1 MSCIQSKVSKLG
13 VSDIDEIRKK
23 TRIGDTVKY
32 PLMVF
37 ERGEEN
43 FFTIKL
49 VPAVVVGRFPHLV
62 QVRLK
67 GRKEKTPVRTITYV
81 ELAAMKKKISLN

>member
-1 MSCIQSKVSKLG
+1 MNYIQCKVSRLG
-13 VSDIDEIRKK
+13 INDVDEIRKK
-23 TRIGDTVKY
+23 TRIGDTVNY

-43 FFTIKL
+43 FFTVKL

-67 GRKEKTPVRTITYV
+67 GRQENIPVRTITYV
-81 ELAAMKKKISLN
+81 ELAAQKKKIKLN